1 MIATKIRILLT
12 LKDLERLEECKQ
24 GGEVAGL
31 VICPLFSHSTVD
43 LLSAS
48 YVPGTILGTGYTAV
62 KKTDKFLPS
71 LSSYFSGRER
81 QDTLVTQYIR

>member
-12 LKDLERLEECKQ
+12 LKDLEEGKQ

-48 YVPGTILGTGYTAV
+48 YVPGTMLGTGYTVV

-71 LSSYFSGRER
+71 SSSYFSGRER
-81 QDTLVTQYIR
+81 QDKLVTQYSR